1 MKIFAAIAVVLALLG
16 TARAQMGRRAPIE
29 SSSGQFVVLTAQP
42 EALPSPFAASP
53 ANPDFIRLQPELLA
67 VSCERIKQKLWALLG
82 VDVRWGGKIYLDLR
96 PAASADEWVAV
107 VADRSP
113 VGWEY
118 HVTLPDAL
126 PRDRFLRA
134 IVQVL
139 LLDFANRN
147 AGTHSAEIPTWLA
160 EGLSRELRA
169 SRETELLL
177 SPPKWNVHG
186 LSLNA
191 QVMNARWSNPLENAQ
206 KELRARP
213 PMTVEQL
220 SWPPDEQLAGDAGEA
235 YRCSAQFFVDSL
247 LRLADGPACVRTM
260 LGELPRY
267 YNWQLAFLQAFR
279 SHFQYPLDVEKWWAL
294 QIVQFTGRD
303 LSQTWTPEESSRKLD
318 EILRSPVDIRT
329 EQRQLPLRAEVSLQT
344 ILREWDR
351 PRQME
356 ALRRKLRELDFLR
369 LRVAQNLV
377 LLVDDYR
384 ASIQTCLQRQS
395 QVDFSL
401 FSRTRVAPNAD
412 LAVEDAIKQL
422 DALDVRREALRPQPA
437 AAVTGAA
444 QGTVQ

>member
-1 MKIFAAIAVVLALLG
+1 
-16 TARAQMGRRAPIE
+16 
-29 SSSGQFVVLTAQP
+29 
-42 EALPSPFAASP
+42 
-53 ANPDFIRLQPELLA
+53 
-67 VSCERIKQKLWALLG
+67 
-82 VDVRWGGKIYLDLR
+82 
-96 PAASADEWVAV
+96 
-107 VADRSP
+107 
-113 VGWEY
+113 
-118 HVTLPDAL
+118 
-126 PRDRFLRA
+126 
-134 IVQVL
+134 
-139 LLDFANRN
+139 
-147 AGTHSAEIPTWLA
+147 
-160 EGLSRELRA
+160 
-169 SRETELLL
+169 
-177 SPPKWNVHG
+177 
-186 LSLNA
+186 
-191 QVMNARWSNPLENAQ
+191 
-206 KELRARP
+206 
-213 PMTVEQL
+213 MTFEQL

-422 DALDVRREALRPQPA
+422 DALDVRREALRLQPA